1 MAARMMRLVLA
12 TLLAAPLAAQALPD
26 PTALPAL
33 PGAAGAEAGAAPTLA
48 AIKRN
53 GRTRTAVIG
62 GREIAEGGHY
72 RDARIMRIGESEV
85 VLRRGGETTV
95 LRLYPQVEKRPRG
108 K

>member
-1 MAARMMRLVLA
+1 MAARMMRPVLA
-12 TLLAAPLAAQALPD
+12 ALLAAPLAALALPD
-26 PTALPAL
+26 PTALPVA
-33 PGAAGAEAGAAPTLA
+33 PGAGGAEAGAGATLA

-53 GRTRTAVIG
+53 GHTRIAVIG
-62 GREIAEGGHY
+62 GREFAEGGHY
-72 RDARIMRIGESEV
+72 QDARIVRIGESEV